1 MQLYTAERI
10 IKTKYKKTKVVNYRQ
25 QNNNLNI
32 LETCTFLDCDQYRTN
47 YDGHIDITRQKRA
60 LGIQYKHES
69 KEDIAGFISKPVARP
84 EYGTIYQHKGMLLQ
98 NLHHRYLYIIIK
110 LPHLSDL
117 EQRIPDFLNC
127 DNYGSLHT
135 SNPDPLLDDTP
146 TNNNE
151 LHQVICNN
159 FKIDYFQ
166 EMDVIIK
173 LRNRLECK
181 INYTLPA
188 LLPNKINTMQQGLV
202 TSGEGIRNKRAIST
216 LAIIQGVAA
225 IGGMMIKGINAL
237 VDAKRASSFNN
248 AIKLINE
255 NVQITHDRII
265 TLENRT
271 AMMAKA
277 IIPVLKDFK
286 QQINNTND
294 RLNRQY
300 RMMTRAH
307 DRYNRLF
314 RQTHKT
320 FQIHHLA
327 LLMVKDYITI
337 LVATLQRI
345 HRQYIR
351 YESALDD
358 TLIGIEHLNSGY
370 LTHRILDPK
379 ILAQYLEA
387 VEDYLEETAPAFE
400 PVFTNVYQYY
410 DNSLISSTN
419 IIDDLL
425 LQLPILIKLK
435 VQVPMSLFSMKT
447 TPVPL
452 DAETYLG
459 EKREYTQIIPETEL
473 IALTENN
480 YIPLTQA
487 QISLCAKIGFM
498 YYCEYAHLFKKH
510 TEHTCMS
517 AIYYDQGS
525 DIKVKQC
532 KTIVTFDTIPES
544 KILDAG
550 DLLILS
556 NLQKPWTIACK
567 DISRVFEIEY
577 STYHILNRSELCEC
591 SLTAGN
597 YLLSYTNIN
606 GGNVPEARDGYFTTY
621 YSFNKIVLDVI
632 TEKFNIQADEN
643 TRNQAALLHDDIPG
657 YDLPTIHF
665 VNTTTDQDEDVS
677 ILEEDNSQIYA
688 HLNNVL
694 VHMID
699 KQQIAIF
706 KSNQDFNKN
715 KEKISQY
722 MKYAENWQVASVIC
736 SYTAMACD
744 ALLIIAMIAFLLKYW
759 KTMQVMLA
767 AFLQTNIKNT
777 AIQSVQADQIGR
789 TYPLLFTINLAKEE
803 EIIDDLR
810 EITMM
815 EYVVQVIM
823 IIVLP

>member
-1 MQLYTAERI
+1 
-10 IKTKYKKTKVVNYRQ
+10 
-25 QNNNLNI
+25 
-32 LETCTFLDCDQYRTN
+32 
-47 YDGHIDITRQKRA
+47 
-60 LGIQYKHES
+60 
-69 KEDIAGFISKPVARP
+69 
-84 EYGTIYQHKGMLLQ
+84 MLLQ
-98 NLHHRYLYIIIK
+98 NLHHRYLYILIK

-117 EQRIPDFLNC
+117 EQRTPDFPNC
-127 DNYGSLHT
+127 YNYGSLHT
-135 SNPDPLLDDTP
+135 NNPDPLLDDTP
-146 TNNNE
+146 TNDNE
-151 LHQVICNN
+151 LHQVICNI

-166 EMDVIIK
+166 KMDIIIK
-173 LRNRLECK
+173 LQNRLEHK

-188 LLPNKINTMQQGLV
+188 LLPNKLNTMKQGPLI
-202 TSGEGIRNKRAIST
+202 SGEGIRNKRAIPD
-216 LAIIQGVAA
+216 LAMIQGIAA
-225 IGGMMIKGINAL
+225 IRGIMIKGINAL

-255 NVQITHDRII
+255 NVQITHDRLI

-271 AMMAKA
+271 ALMAKA
-277 IIPVLKDFK
+277 IIPVSKDFK
-286 QQINNTND
+286 QQISNTND

-300 RMMTRAH
+300 RMMMKAH

-320 FQIHHLA
+320 FQIHHLV

-337 LVATLQRI
+337 LVSTSQRI

-351 YESALDD
+351 YKSALDD

-379 ILAQYLEA
+379 ILAQYLET
-387 VEDYLEETAPAFE
+387 VEDDLEETAPAFE

-410 DNSLISSTN
+410 GNSLISFTN

-435 VQVPMSLFSMKT
+435 VQVPMSLFSIET
-447 TPVPL
+447 APVPL
-452 DAETYLG
+452 DAETYIG
-459 EKREYTQIIPETEL
+459 EKREYTQIIPETKL

-487 QISLCAKIGFM
+487 QISLCAKIGYM
-498 YYCEYAHLFKKH
+498 YYCEYAHLLKKC

-525 DIKVKQC
+525 DIKAKQC

-577 STYHILNRSELCEC
+577 STYRILNRSELCEC
-591 SLTAGN
+591 LLTTGN
-597 YLLSYTNIN
+597 YLLSYMNIN
-606 GGNVPEARDGYFTTY
+606 CGNAPEARDGYFTTY

-632 TEKFNIQADEN
+632 TEKFDIQVDEN

-657 YDLPTIHF
+657 NDLPTIDF
-665 VNTTTDQDEDVS
+665 VHTTTDQDKDVS
-677 ILEEDNSQIYA
+677 ILEEDNLQIYA
-688 HLNNVL
+688 HLYSVL

-699 KQQIAIF
+699 KKQTAIF
-706 KSNQDFNKN
+706 KSNQDFNK
-715 KEKISQY
+715 KKK
-722 MKYAENWQVASVIC
+722 KY
-736 SYTAMACD
+736 
-744 ALLIIAMIAFLLKYW
+744 L
-759 KTMQVMLA
+759 
-767 AFLQTNIKNT
+767 NT
-777 AIQSVQADQIGR
+777 
-789 TYPLLFTINLAKEE
+789 
-803 EIIDDLR
+803 
-810 EITMM
+810 
-815 EYVVQVIM
+815 
-823 IIVLP
+823 